1 MAAATRRAH
10 LVETMEDILSVCGA
24 LQLDERPVAPSEVGK
39 HPTDFEDVAVLR
51 VYRGGRHYNV
61 SDLPGLEDGD
71 TIIFVAPSREPVT
84 VNGTK
89 YR

>member
-10 LVETMEDILSVCGA
+10 LVETMQDILSVGGA

-39 HPTDFEDVAVLR
+39 HPTDLGDVAVLR

-61 SDLPGLEDGD
+61 SDLPALEDGD
-71 TIIFVAPSREPVT
+71 TIIFVAASREP
-84 VNGTK
+84 
-89 YR
+89 